1 MNIKQHIPQNLRDF
15 KSISVTYST
24 VVAQQKDDT
33 TFAAN
38 SGSDFISAIEF
49 IFIPILI
56 LLGVVVALY
65 RWRIRTSRKY
75 RQQSER
81 LESAMTSE
89 NQSAPTPQVE
99 PRLNRDELREIPR
112 IGVERRETPRIGVD
126 SQLHQDELRETPRI
140 GEEFNVEFQ
149 SLEAIALNEIK
160 SARRFRERRQISE
173 YCSAISWAIKKYVG
187 EKYHIKIVG
196 ASTGQILDSLPQE
209 LTDSVFDY
217 VGEILRTC
225 DMMGLAQHRPS
236 RGELDHLY
244 QIATAFIQS
253 QIQPRDA
260 EGETAKESDERNE
273 E

>member
-24 VVAQQKDDT
+24 VVAKQKDDT

-81 LESAMTSE
+81 LESTMTSE

-99 PRLNRDELREIPR
+99 
-112 IGVERRETPRIGVD
+112 RRETPRIGVE
-126 SQLHQDELRETPRI
+126 SQLHQDELREMPRI
-140 GEEFNVEFQ
+140 GDEYDLEFQ
-149 SLEAIALNEIK
+149 PLEAIALNEIK
-160 SARRFRERRQISE
+160 RARRFRERGQISE
-173 YCSAISWAIKKYVG
+173 YCTAISWAIKKYVG

-196 ASTGQILDSLPQE
+196 ASTSQILDSLPQE

-244 QIATAFIQS
+244 QIAAAFIQR
-253 QIQPRDA
+253 QIQPRDT

>member
-1 MNIKQHIPQNLRDF
+1 LPSCHLAIHVINKVLDGEHRKMNIKQYIPQNLRDF
-15 KSISVTYST
+15 KSISLTYSA
-24 VVAQQKDDT
+24 VVAKQKDAS

-56 LLGVVVALY
+56 LLGIIVGLY
-65 RWRIRTSRKY
+65 RWRILTSRKY
-75 RQQSER
+75 RQQAER
-81 LESAMTSE
+81 LESTMTSG
-89 NQSAPTPQVE
+89 NQSAPTQRVE
-99 PRLNRDELREIPR
+99 
-112 IGVERRETPRIGVD
+112 
-126 SQLHQDELRETPRI
+126 SQLHQDELREMPSI
-140 GEEFNVEFQ
+140 GEEESHESLYDVEFQ

-160 SARRFRERRQISE
+160 SARRFRERGQISE
-173 YCSAISWAIKKYVG
+173 YCTAISWAIKKYVG

-196 ASTGQILDSLPQE
+196 ASTSQILNGLPQE

-236 RGELDHLY
+236 RGELDHIY

-253 QIQPRDA
+253 
-260 EGETAKESDERNE
+260 
-273 E
+273 